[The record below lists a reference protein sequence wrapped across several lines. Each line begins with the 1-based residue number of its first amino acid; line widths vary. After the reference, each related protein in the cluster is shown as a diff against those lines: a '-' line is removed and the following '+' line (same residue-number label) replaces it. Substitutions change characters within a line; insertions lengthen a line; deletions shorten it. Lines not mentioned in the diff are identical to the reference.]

1 VTPPRRNQPNDRTQR
16 TAARLLAIAPRI
28 TELVE
33 HYHQELGALGYP
45 ASSSREKVRG
55 GQRTIA
61 VKHWDNGEEE
71 TDHVPVTSVE
81 VDGIRASQLTAS
93 REDLRDLINTIEA
106 HSHALV
112 RFVHYHL
119 GIPQPNADG
128 EALCCDRQRGRDGVL
143 DWGDPLCND
152 LPLERHGLCPRCL
165 KRESRWRA
173 NHGLPFRG
181 EPAA

>member
-33 HYHQELGALGYP
+33 HHRDELSTLGFP
-45 ASSSREKVRG
+45 GSSGDPKVRG
-55 GQRTIA
+55 GKA
-61 VKHWDNGEEE
+61 VLTPTERDA
-71 TDHVPVTSVE
+71 
-81 VDGIRASQLTAS
+81 IRASQLTAS

-128 EALCCDRQRGRDGVL
+128 EALCCDKQRGRDGVL